1 MKDKQLHPT
10 FARTSPQAQL
20 VAKFVASVLLHFDW
34 HKFVIVVERGID
46 WLKYSS
52 MEEKLRDVARD
63 VNLTVTSTFE
73 YDQDVELHRE
83 KNVFYDIIQRSLK
96 ITRGWVYPQLLRL
109 PTLNNLPHTR
119 VVIAP
124 QNLNLVFKRQTSR

>member
-1 MKDKQLHPT
+1 MTSSGLGFQDHQE
-10 FARTSPQAQL
+10 ASPQAQL

-96 ITRGWVYPQLLRL
+96 ITRGRAILYYLANPSSTTIIHIPEL
-109 PTLNNLPHTR
+109 
-119 VVIAP
+119 
-124 QNLNLVFKRQTSR
+124 